1 MTPAQQSPIPRQHG
15 VSPQLHALLAD
26 SRVGRRWERMARTH
40 ASEVAALM
48 AVHPDLRRH
57 VDEALARLATVADD
71 HGTLDD
77 ATVRSATAALDDL
90 CRLGGFDLRH
100 AVIGVR
106 EELAMACG
114 RGIDEVLT
122 GR

>member
-1 MTPAQQSPIPRQHG
+1 MTVGQPAPIPRQHG
-15 VSPQLHALLAD
+15 ITPQLHALLAD

-40 ASEVAALM
+40 APEVMSLM

-57 VDEALARLATVADD
+57 VDDALTRLAAVAGD

-122 GR
+122 GG